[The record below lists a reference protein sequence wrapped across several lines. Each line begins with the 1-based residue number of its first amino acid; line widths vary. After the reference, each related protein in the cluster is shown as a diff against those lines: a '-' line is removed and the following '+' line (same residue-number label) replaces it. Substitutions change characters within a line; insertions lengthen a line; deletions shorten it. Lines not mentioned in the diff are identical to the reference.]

1 MKNVTKSLT
10 ALLLALVMSLTLL
23 PAQALAAERG
33 TETAS
38 DGALLDGY
46 LYQLAGMDIADYERG
61 FDTAGTPAMYAAS
74 GNLTA
79 AERAVYN
86 TLKEQLI
93 LIANGQR
100 KDTMIQTTGTL
111 PDQTSADKVWQ
122 ALLADLPYA
131 LYWHDKTIGIAYSC
145 TRDNG
150 RKDITFKFAV
160 AAEFRGGSLYTTNI
174 PDVPE
179 AVAVA
184 KQVVSTNRGKTDYGK
199 LQAYR
204 QYICDQVSYNSS
216 INKDTAYGNPWQL
229 LWVFDGDASTNVVCE
244 GYAKAFKYLCDL
256 TEESNGWIGSV
267 ETLDV
272 TGTMDGGSHMWN
284 VVRINGTNYLADVT
298 NCDQGMVGYPTKLFL
313 CGIQTK
319 DSSMYH
325 QDTKTKYIY
334 DTNTINSFKAAD
346 LAVSAAGF
354 DPGTA
359 AVPADVKMSNAVVS
373 GNTIVVTW
381 EKAAGAAT
389 YVVYRKTAD
398 SKWVKLATVGSS
410 TLKYADKTAARGVT
424 YYYTVLALAADGKT
438 KSGYDKAGVP
448 AIIAPAKV
456 ELGKISANAADVTIT
471 WTKADGADKYYVYRK
486 DTKNTSWKKLAAVD
500 SSTLKYVDKTVANGV
515 QYTYTVLA
523 CAADGKTKGGY
534 DSTGLTV
541 MMVPAMVE
549 LSKATHS
556 ATNIT
561 VTWKAAAGA
570 KTYRVYRKAAGESKW
585 TTVAKSV
592 SGTSYTDKTV
602 KVGVKYTYT
611 VKGIASDGKTLSAKY
626 NAAGVSD
633 TLPKGATPAKVELG
647 KISANAAGVTIT
659 WTKADGADKYYV
671 YRKDTKNTSWK
682 KLAAVDS
689 STLKYVDK
697 TVANGVQYTYTVLAC
712 AADGKTKGGYD
723 STGLTVMMVPAMV
736 ELSKATHSATNITV
750 TWKAAAGAKTYRV
763 YRKAA
768 GESKWT
774 TVAKSVSGTSYTDK
788 TVKVGVKYT
797 YTVKGIASDGKTLS
811 AKYNAAGVSDTL
823 PKGATPA
830 KVTLTGISTDSAG
843 ITIRWQKAANATK
856 YYVYRKDTT
865 NTKWKKVA
873 VVSSTGAA
881 SYSYKDTTVTRNV
894 AYTYTVRGVS
904 SDGQTMGGYN
914 AAGKTAKVTA
924 SASATPAYVTMK
936 DARRVTS
943 GTKGIRL
950 TWTTTNNA
958 KTYNVYRAA
967 NPPKDKKGNPANVP
981 TSKWKLVGQK
991 VDALSFLDVTGKSG
1005 VTYAY
1010 TVRGVAANG
1019 KTLSTNYNTVGLRAT
1034 MP

>member
-633 TLPKGATPAKVELG
+633 TLPKGATPAKV
-647 KISANAAGVTIT
+647 
-659 WTKADGADKYYV
+659 
-671 YRKDTKNTSWK
+671 
-682 KLAAVDS
+682 
-689 STLKYVDK
+689 
-697 TVANGVQYTYTVLAC
+697 
-712 AADGKTKGGYD
+712 
-723 STGLTVMMVPAMV
+723 
-736 ELSKATHSATNITV
+736 
-750 TWKAAAGAKTYRV
+750 
-763 YRKAA
+763 
-768 GESKWT
+768 
-774 TVAKSVSGTSYTDK
+774 
-788 TVKVGVKYT
+788 
-797 YTVKGIASDGKTLS
+797 
-811 AKYNAAGVSDTL
+811 
-823 PKGATPA
+823 
-830 KVTLTGISTDSAG
+830 TLTGISTDSAG